1 MENDSV
7 VIGNI
12 SVERKRHGKKHA
24 LDDVLYLIMG
34 DSSLTNALIL
44 VFTMIFFGTVPV
56 VMILLFANYSG
67 GMRWLLTLG
76 IVALLGFMAVY
87 LMKRGMRRKRTYD
100 EKKEVKTEF
109 EGQFTEVAE
118 AVERGSI
125 GYVYSQQ
132 LLRERLCEDIINK
145 LALARD
151 MSEEEILNQ
160 LEAGNHDIVG
170 DQLLIQFLGQNR
182 RGTGGWDKDLVGKGK
197 STERG
202 QKFMMEIEVI
212 LDRIEEII

>member
-7 VIGNI
+7 VRNHI
-12 SVERKRHGKKHA
+12 SVDRKRQAKKHT
-24 LDDVLYLIMG
+24 LDDILFLIMG
-34 DSSLTNALIL
+34 DASIASALIL
-44 VFTMIFFGTVPV
+44 LFTIIFFGTVPV

-76 IVALLGFMAVY
+76 IVAVLGFMAVY
-87 LMKRGMRRKRTYD
+87 LMKRGTRRKRTYD
-100 EKKEVKTEF
+100 DKKEVKTEF
-109 EGQFTEVAE
+109 EGQLTEVAE
-118 AVERGSI
+118 AVERGSV

-132 LLRERLCEDIINK
+132 LLRERLCEDIIQK

-160 LEAGNHDIVG
+160 LEAGNHDLIG
-170 DQLLIQFLGQNR
+170 DELLLKFLEQNS
-182 RGTGGWDKDLVGKGK
+182 RGTKSWNKDLVGQGK